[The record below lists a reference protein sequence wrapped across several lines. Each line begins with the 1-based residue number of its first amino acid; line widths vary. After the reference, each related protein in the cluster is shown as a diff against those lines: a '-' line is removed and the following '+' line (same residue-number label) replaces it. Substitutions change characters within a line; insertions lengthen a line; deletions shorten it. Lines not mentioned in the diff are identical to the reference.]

1 MGEAGYATR
10 PWTTPGTR
18 VERID
23 PDIVERLASKHEPY
37 PKAVAM
43 DVDIQGGPH
52 AQDNDGHNWSVLSR
66 ARNVADMV
74 PGSEVIMGSIIGDY
88 LAKVVAWDFEVS
100 DEDPMVIM
108 DLLSVTPKSVADA
121 LARTGSPAA

>member
-1 MGEAGYATR
+1 MGDHNKAN
-10 PWTTPGTR
+10 PWSFQK
-18 VERID
+18 VD
-23 PDIVERLASKHEPY
+23 PAIVERLASKHEPY

-43 DVDIQGGPH
+43 GVDIYGDPH
-52 AQDNDGHNWSVLSR
+52 VQDNDGYNWSVLSR
-66 ARNVADMV
+66 ARNVADVV
-74 PGSEVIMGSIIGDY
+74 PGSAVIMGTIIGDY

-108 DLLSVTPKSVADA
+108 DLLPVTPKSVAEA